1 MTRSLEQ
8 MSKAYTLGE
17 LADFING
24 KVHGNPDFLISGV
37 SPFESA
43 SSNDICLAKSKEYLD
58 KIPLCSAKAFIV
70 QEVLDFEGI
79 NFIVHSNPYAA
90 FAKIISLFY
99 PLEKKEEMIHQNT
112 SIGTSFKHGKNVY
125 IGAFTVIGNNVVL
138 GDDVYI
144 YPNTTIGDN
153 VVIGNN
159 SRIYSGV
166 TIYPDTEIGSRVII
180 HSGTVIGSDGFGFAP
195 DLGSWI
201 KINHL
206 GRVIINDDCEIGA
219 SNTIDRG
226 TFGNTVIGKCVK
238 TDNQVHIAHN
248 VEIGD
253 NTILVAQSGVAGSTK
268 IGRNCIIAGKAGISG
283 HLKIGDFVIIGP
295 MTGVTGNIKDGSVVS
310 GIPEMPHKLWLK
322 VSKILG
328 RLPDLR
334 KKVSVMEKRLESIE
348 KKKNEQ

>member
-1 MTRSLEQ
+1 
-8 MSKAYTLGE
+8 MSKIYTLGE
-17 LADFING
+17 LAGFING
-24 KVHGNPDFLISGV
+24 KVHGNSDFAISGV
-37 SPFESA
+37 APFESA
-43 SSNDICLAKSKEYLD
+43 TVKDICLAKSKEYLN
-58 KIPLCSAKAFIV
+58 KIPLCPSKAFIV
-70 QEVLDFEGI
+70 PEVPDFEGI
-79 NFIVHSNPYAA
+79 NFIVHPNPYAA
-90 FAKIISLFY
+90 FARIVSLFH
-99 PLEKKEEMIHQNT
+99 PLEKKEAMIHANAN
-112 SIGTSFKHGKNVY
+112 IGSSFSYGKNVY
-125 IGAFTVIGNNVVL
+125 VGACCVIGDNVVL

-159 SRIYSGV
+159 SRIYPGV
-166 TIYPDTEIGSRVII
+166 VIYPETEIGSRVII
-180 HSGTVIGSDGFGFAP
+180 HSGTVIGCDGFGFAP
-195 DLGSWI
+195 DAGSWI

-283 HLKIGDFVIIGP
+283 HLKIGDFVIVGP
-295 MTGVTGNIKDGSVVS
+295 MTGVTGNIKDGNVVS

-322 VSKILG
+322 VSNILG

-334 KKVSVMEKRLESIE
+334 KKVFLIEKRLESIE
-348 KKKNEQ
+348 KKKNAE